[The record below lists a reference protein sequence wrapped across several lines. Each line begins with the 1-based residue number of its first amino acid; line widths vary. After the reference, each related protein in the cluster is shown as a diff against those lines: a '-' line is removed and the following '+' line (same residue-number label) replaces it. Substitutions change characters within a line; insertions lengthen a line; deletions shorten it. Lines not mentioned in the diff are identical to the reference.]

1 MEKSTQTQGH
11 LGNGSVEKPS
21 LTFELVSQFFCM
33 PIHEAAR
40 ELNVGMTF
48 LKKRCRELGIRRW
61 PARKVRSLQKVID
74 DVKELGNEGTPERA
88 GQTKI
93 LVRKLQQEM
102 KLIVQRPDVE
112 LDEKTKEFRQACYKE
127 MHVRR
132 RKGKHGKVLD

>member
-1 MEKSTQTQGH
+1 MEKATQTQGH

-40 ELNVGMTF
+40 ELGVGMTL

-61 PARKVRSLQKVID
+61 PARKVRSLQKVIA
-74 DVKELGNEGTPERA
+74 DVKELGNEGTLERA

-102 KLIVQRPDVE
+102 KLIVERPDVQ

-127 MHVRR
+127 MYCRR
-132 RKGKHGKVLD
+132 RKRKLGKVLD